1 MKRAKAEIEAE
12 AIAKRLD
19 QARELG
25 EQLTFLPSDD
35 GEGGELVPEKRGA
48 GRPKGAKNKS
58 SSQLKAMLA
67 AKGFRQPEDVLAL
80 MAGLDSRLPPH
91 ILAMQRAEEVLA
103 WAGGQHPGDFQAS
116 VGQRL
121 AVFTDLYKDMGRRAE
136 AVLPFGLGKVT
147 PDVNVNTSQIT
158 QIVMP
163 GGSDG
168 PAPTVIEGRKGR
180 AMSPPPMPKEIVQNQ
195 AVSEIESGDNL
206 KDGRT
211 I

>member
-1 MKRAKAEIEAE
+1 MKKARAEIEAE
-12 AIAKRLD
+12 KIAKRLD
-19 QARELG
+19 QAREMN
-25 EQLTFLPSDD
+25 EQLTFLPSED

-91 ILAMQRAEEVLA
+91 ILAMQRTEEVLA

-147 PDVNVNTSQIT
+147 PDVNVSNTNVTTIL
-158 QIVMP
+158 MP
-163 GGSDG
+163 GGGGGS
-168 PAPTVIEGRKGR
+168 APVVIEGGRGR
-180 AMSPPPMPKEIVQNQ
+180 AMAPPPMPKEIEQNQ
-195 AVSEIESGDNL
+195 QVRETERGDNS

-211 I
+211 V